1 MRRAVFP
8 GSFDPFTLG
17 HQDIINRALP
27 HFEQI
32 IVAVGTNADKEY
44 MFTSQQRAN
53 FITKVYVDQSKVIV
67 KTFEGL
73 TVDFCRTVDASVIV
87 RGLRNPADFEFEK
100 AIAQI
105 NRKLSGLDTMFFL
118 TEASKAYISS
128 SMVREIISHQG
139 DYTQFVPKQVRI

>member
-1 MRRAVFP
+1 MLRAVFP

-27 HFEQI
+27 YFEQI
-32 IVAVGTNADKEY
+32 MVAVGTNTDKEY
-44 MFTSQQRAN
+44 MFTSQQRSN
-53 FITKVYVDQSKVIV
+53 FITRVYFDQSKVVV
-67 KTFEGL
+67 KTFQGL
-73 TVDFCRTVDASVIV
+73 TVDFCRMVDARVII

-100 AIAQI
+100 AVAQV

-128 SMVREIISHQG
+128 SMVREIISHEG

>member
-1 MRRAVFP
+1 MHRAVFP